1 MNDRKM
7 IDVSVIVTVYNIE
20 KYIEECLES
29 ILNQE
34 GVCLEC
40 ICVDDAS
47 TDGSYDI
54 LMEFARKDDRIKV
67 IQNKKNMGLASSRN
81 IGFRSAVGEY
91 LYNID
96 GDDYLLPG
104 ALERLY
110 ICAREN
116 KLDLLGFSAIS
127 FFNDKK
133 MESFFRGKDEY
144 VRKGTYSGVM
154 TGAELFSAL
163 INNGDRASSNM
174 VLYFYRRD
182 YFEEN
187 NLYAIE
193 GLRYADDSMFAMY
206 MAAQRAMCITDQLYM
221 RRYREK
227 SACTSPMEKRYLES
241 MVVLFLEELQVWR
254 SCNLNQELNNAIEKY
269 FNMRQKSIRS
279 FYNQFKNDETATSY
293 LDGNVMAKYFYKYF
307 IQEVPLYNDCLTM
320 DEIRKIKDAEV
331 VILYGAGYFAN
342 EVAKVLEYN
351 EIQNYKVVVTSN
363 EAEGKKFRGRDICS
377 VYEVKT
383 HRDKAF
389 VLVAMSKINYDSV
402 MQTLKALEFQNIHW
416 VTL

>member
-1 MNDRKM
+1 VNHEKN
-7 IDVSVIVTVYNIE
+7 IDVSVIVTVYNLE

-29 ILNQE
+29 VLNQK
-34 GVCLEC
+34 GVRLEC

-47 TDGSYDI
+47 TDGSYNI
-54 LMEFARKDDRIKV
+54 LREFARKDNRIRI

-104 ALERLY
+104 ALEKLY

-133 MESFFRGKDEY
+133 MESFFMGKDEY

-163 INNGDRASSNM
+163 ISNGDRASSNM

-187 NLYAIE
+187 HLYAAE
-193 GLRYADDSMFAMY
+193 GLRYVDDSMFAMY

-221 RRYREK
+221 RRYREN
-227 SACTSPMEKRYLES
+227 SACTSPMKKCYLES
-241 MVVLFLEELQVWR
+241 MIVLFLEELQVWK
-254 SCNLNQELNNAIEKY
+254 SCNLSQELNCVIEKY
-269 FNMRQKSIRS
+269 FNMRQKSIRN
-279 FYNQFKNDETATSY
+279 FYNQFKNDDTATPY
-293 LDGNVMAKYFYKYF
+293 LDSNVMAKYFYKYF
-307 IQEVPLYNDCLTM
+307 IQEVPLYNDCLTV
-320 DEIRKIKDAEV
+320 DEIRKMKDAEV
-331 VILYGAGYFAN
+331 IILYGAGYFAN

-351 EIQNYKVVVTSN
+351 DIQNYKVVVTSKG
-363 EAEGKKFRGRDICS
+363 ASDQKFRGRGISDVC
-377 VYEVKT
+377 EL
-383 HRDKAF
+383 KAQKEKAY

-402 MQTLKALEFQNIHW
+402 MRTLKELEFQNIHW